1 MSSARGAAEG
11 TVWVRWD
18 QLSPDQIKAAIDTN
32 GEIMLVRVTT
42 LTEAQRA
49 ALGVQP

>member
-1 MSSARGAAEG
+1 MNWATCTAED

-32 GEIMLVRVTT
+32 GEIMLVPVAT
-42 LTEAQRA
+42 LTDAQRA
-49 ALGVQP
+49 AL